1 MVASSSNFML
11 LRSTSTNNISGM
23 STGNLKDMVML
34 KTVAPTAAPA
44 AALSSKNGAGFS
56 SIKTCNKKKNKCLSD
71 GNLQNLL
78 SVLETVV
85 PPPLPVI
92 ATAAA
97 ASTDDDDLFL
107 GDEEEEDSISDD
119 ATPPTPGRK
128 SSNSSSPQKKEEKKI
143 TSIRAETTMKRK
155 DTTIRVPIIENR

>member
-78 SVLETVV
+78 SVLKLLDTMAPTAAAALSNKNGADFSSIKSSNNNKKNKCLSGENLKNLLYVLETTVV
-85 PPPLPVI
+85 PPP
-92 ATAAA
+92 
-97 ASTDDDDLFL
+97 
-107 GDEEEEDSISDD
+107 
-119 ATPPTPGRK
+119 
-128 SSNSSSPQKKEEKKI
+128 
-143 TSIRAETTMKRK
+143 
-155 DTTIRVPIIENR
+155 